1 MASVSTR
8 RKIVK
13 VIYQILKHF
22 IYIYCTSCLHVLCT
36 VMFFN
41 VCFVV
46 FLVLFCFLH
55 HSIIEPSINKPPPS
69 WYCSLYT
76 WKGLFCITTPAKS
89 PREKTMII
97 RLILP
102 WLQYMVVYFFAV
114 AHWLF
119 FSILCKHNK
128 PVLEFS
134 LFRIFKKW
142 LNLTYMYSETIIPK
156 NSVDLGYSKRMLRLR
171 LNST

>member
-1 MASVSTR
+1 
-8 RKIVK
+8 
-13 VIYQILKHF
+13 
-22 IYIYCTSCLHVLCT
+22 
-36 VMFFN
+36 
-41 VCFVV
+41 
-46 FLVLFCFLH
+46 
-55 HSIIEPSINKPPPS
+55 
-69 WYCSLYT
+69 
-76 WKGLFCITTPAKS
+76 
-89 PREKTMII
+89 MII

-142 LNLTYMYSETIIPK
+142 LNLTYMYSETITPK

-171 LNST
+171 LNSTFIFYFLPRLHMNIELNFKVLIDRIFIGTYPVWDCFTHVETSHCILTTIVYILLSIAF